1 MKILIRS
8 TTLDG
13 EPIPGSGE
21 TIQAADC
28 LEVVELM
35 RGQTPFTA
43 SRAPRDYMTE
53 VLSGI
58 EGGPTRPLPEDAAAA
73 AAEFLTRLARH
84 GLIEFLPD
92 DKASDPWP
100 ERDLEA
106 LETGRL
112 SGRINMLDHPEVTR
126 LTAEMGYP
134 EVTRLTA
141 EMGYPEVAEWLA
153 GHRREYS
160 TFVLEGTRPLGK
172 NFGGKEDPAPCADK

>member
-21 TIQAADC
+21 TLQAADC
-28 LEVVELM
+28 LGVVELM

-58 EGGPTRPLPEDAAAA
+58 EGGPTQPLPEEAAAA

-100 ERDLEA
+100 ERFLEA
-106 LETGRL
+106 LETVRL
-112 SGRINMLDHPEVTR
+112 SGRTNMLDHPEVTR

-134 EVTRLTA
+134 EV
-141 EMGYPEVAEWLA
+141 AEWLA
-153 GHRREYS
+153 DHRREYAA
-160 TFVLEGTRPLGK
+160 FVLDGTRPLGK